1 LYITIQ
7 KKSTLIHK
15 KSKKLNSKAMI
26 FAKIMQNTQ
35 KHHEIFVYNNNDKM
49 VRESAKKLDLFKKK

>member
-1 LYITIQ
+1 
-7 KKSTLIHK
+7 
-15 KSKKLNSKAMI
+15 MI

-35 KHHEIFVYNNNDKM
+35 KYHEIFVYNNNDKM